1 MPLLQVLRPTLP
13 ILIGASIMLTLSM
26 GLRQSLGIFM
36 QPLTHDIHLSISDFT
51 LALAVQN
58 LAWGFLQ
65 PLAGAMTTRYGFRPI
80 MIAGSFM
87 YIAGLVLMA
96 TANGLV
102 AIMIGAGV
110 LIGTSLAC
118 TAAAIAMSVAARAVP
133 ATVRST
139 VLGIVSGAG
148 SLGALLSAP
157 IGQMLNE
164 GFGWRIGL
172 AGFVVMSVLMIPA
185 AWYAGRVDAVPL
197 PKPATDEIV
206 DATAMIAAKTA
217 FGNASF
223 VVMTCAYLVCGMQLV
238 FLTTH
243 LPSYLAICGLDPM
256 LSAQTLGMIGGFN
269 VLGSL
274 FFGWAG
280 QRWNNAG
287 AARRHLRPALAG
299 AGLVLHVAG
308 DACLDLAVRRNH
320 GLPVDGCRTAG
331 RGRGCR
337 DVRPALAGDDP
348 GPRLHE
354 PPDRQLP
361 RCLRRRAALR
371 RARLVHDGLAHRRR
385 AGAGRRHHPGR
396 VCADP
401 AVAAAGA
408 GVADG
413 VGEASSGLSELR
425 GARHHQTE
433 WYRCPD
439 QCPAPRPIWDFRN
452 WCEADLHGNA
462 RWAPLEPIA
471 DSREKLSKTNER
483 HPPPPM
489 RAAGVVRCKAHQ
501 SKLPELR
508 WTVSSEAQCWYGS
521 EDRSDSIH
529 EGRRSIQLT
538 LTIGKFRRV
547 VWRYRPP
554 RASQ

>member
-157 IGQMLNE
+157 LGQMLNE
-164 GFGWRIGL
+164 GFGWRVGL

-280 QRWNNAG
+280 QRWNKLALLGGIYVLRSLALAWYFMLPATPASTLLFGAIMGFLWMGVGPLVAG
-287 AARRHLRPALAG
+287 AVAEMFGLRWQAMIQGLAFMSHQIGSFLGAYGGGLLYDALGSYTMAWRIGVALGLAG
-299 AGLVLHVAG
+299 GIIQVAF
-308 DACLDLAVRRNH
+308 ALIRPSQPPA
-320 GLPVDGCRTAG
+320 PVFRTA
-331 RGRGCR
+331 
-337 DVRPALAGDDP
+337 
-348 GPRLHE
+348 
-354 PPDRQLP
+354 
-361 RCLRRRAALR
+361 
-371 RARLVHDGLAHRRR
+371 
-385 AGAGRRHHPGR
+385 
-396 VCADP
+396 
-401 AVAAAGA
+401 
-408 GVADG
+408 
-413 VGEASSGLSELR
+413 
-425 GARHHQTE
+425 
-433 WYRCPD
+433 
-439 QCPAPRPIWDFRN
+439 
-452 WCEADLHGNA
+452 
-462 RWAPLEPIA
+462 
-471 DSREKLSKTNER
+471 
-483 HPPPPM
+483 
-489 RAAGVVRCKAHQ
+489 
-501 SKLPELR
+501 
-508 WTVSSEAQCWYGS
+508 
-521 EDRSDSIH
+521 
-529 EGRRSIQLT
+529 
-538 LTIGKFRRV
+538 
-547 VWRYRPP
+547 
-554 RASQ
+554 